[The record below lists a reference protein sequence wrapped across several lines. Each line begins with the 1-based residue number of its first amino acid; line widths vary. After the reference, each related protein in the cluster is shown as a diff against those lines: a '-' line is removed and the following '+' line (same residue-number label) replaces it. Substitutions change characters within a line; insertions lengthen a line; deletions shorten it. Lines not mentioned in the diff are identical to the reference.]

1 MSIPTINPPMPNGM
15 QLINIVVETR
25 KGKCLIEAE
34 VIGQFAVHALQNR
47 GMSGW
52 TVTHMRTG
60 YAFTSWTHRH
70 VAVNWARK
78 FNRIVDVERGIV
90 DKAYFQAIK
99 EVIKN
104 STRHPAFVDTKDG
117 RSTTAVERYGLL

>member
-1 MSIPTINPPMPNGM
+1 MTVPTINPTMANGVHF
-15 QLINIVVETR
+15 INIVTETR
-25 KGKCLIEAE
+25 KGKSAIEAE

-52 TVTHMRTG
+52 TVTHLRTG

-78 FNRIVDVERGIV
+78 FNRMVDVDKAIE

-99 EVIKN
+99 AVIKN
-104 STRHPAFVDTKDG
+104 STRHPAFVDTKDE